1 MGEAKKV
8 ILRYVN
14 HNINIMTGMKNTKDV
29 VEVLRQYKHDKAE
42 SYGIEALG
50 LIGSVARGTQQADS
64 DIDVCVKLK
73 HKSFRLYMKIKEELE
88 SLFCTKVDL
97 VTFHEN
103 MQQIFRQN
111 IERDAIYV

>member
-1 MGEAKKV
+1 M
-8 ILRYVN
+8 N
-14 HNINIMTGMKNTKDV
+14 GMKNTKEV
-29 VEVLRQYKHDKAE
+29 VEALRKYKHDKAE

-50 LIGSVARGTQQADS
+50 LIGSVARGTQHDDS

-88 SLFCTKVDL
+88 NLFSSKVDI

-111 IERDAIYV
+111 IESDAIYV

>member
-8 ILRYVN
+8 FLRYVN
-14 HNINIMTGMKNTKDV
+14 PNRSIKNGMKSTKEV
-29 VEVLRQYKHDKAE
+29 IEVLRKYKHEKAE

-50 LIGSVARGTQQADS
+50 LIGSVARGTQRDDS
-64 DIDVCVKLK
+64 DIDVCVRLR
-73 HKSFRLYMKIKEELE
+73 HKSFRIYMKIKEELE
-88 SLFCTKVDL
+88 TLFCSKVDL
-97 VTFHEN
+97 ITFHEN

>member
-1 MGEAKKV
+1 
-8 ILRYVN
+8 
-14 HNINIMTGMKNTKDV
+14 MKNTKEV
-29 VEVLRQYKHDKAE
+29 VDALRKYKHDKAE

-50 LIGSVARGTQQADS
+50 LIGSVARGTQHDNS

-73 HKSFRLYMKIKEELE
+73 HKSFRLYMIIKEELE
-88 SLFCTKVDL
+88 TLFRSKVDL